1 MLIKRGRNTLMV
13 LSFGKALVSPE
24 SRLKQ
29 KQPAS
34 SGEDTRLAVD
44 FHLMIP
50 RRIYQILP
58 NRMAVI
64 ARCAI
69 SYVVLNCLFRIF
81 AVFVN
86 VAKLQQDTAISGQ
99 RSKNYN
105 FLFLQFLNFIR
116 QPRNFCNK
124 QLDATFH
131 FVHVGEGLEIE
142 LE

>member
-1 MLIKRGRNTLMV
+1 MFNYCLQLSQRADTGCAIKRGRNALLV

-50 RRIYQILP
+50 CRIYQILP

-64 ARCAI
+64 ARVQ
-69 SYVVLNCLFRIF
+69 YLMWL
-81 AVFVN
+81 
-86 VAKLQQDTAISGQ
+86 
-99 RSKNYN
+99 
-105 FLFLQFLNFIR
+105 
-116 QPRNFCNK
+116 
-124 QLDATFH
+124 
-131 FVHVGEGLEIE
+131 
-142 LE
+142 

>member
-1 MLIKRGRNTLMV
+1 MLFRGLLVSGFCIPGCIIKRGHNTLLF
-13 LSFGKALVSPE
+13 LSFGKALVNLE

-58 NRMAVI
+58 NRMVVI

-69 SYVVLNCLFRIF
+69 SFVVLNCLFRIF
-81 AVFVN
+81 AFRMI
-86 VAKLQQDTAISGQ
+86 LSQI
-99 RSKNYN
+99 YN
-105 FLFLQFLNFIR
+105 FYFDPQ
-116 QPRNFCNK
+116 
-124 QLDATFH
+124 
-131 FVHVGEGLEIE
+131 
-142 LE
+142 

>member
-50 RRIYQILP
+50 CRIYQILP
-58 NRMAVI
+58 NRMVVI

-69 SYVVLNCLFRIF
+69 SYVVLICLFRIF
-81 AVFVN
+81 AFRWLI
-86 VAKLQQDTAISGQ
+86 LQI
-99 RSKNYN
+99 Y
-105 FLFLQFLNFIR
+105 
-116 QPRNFCNK
+116 
-124 QLDATFH
+124 
-131 FVHVGEGLEIE
+131 E
-142 LE
+142 LYFEL

>member
-1 MLIKRGRNTLMV
+1 MLIKRGRKTLMV

-86 VAKLQQDTAISGQ
+86 VANLQI
-99 RSKNYN
+99 K
-105 FLFLQFLNFIR
+105 F
-116 QPRNFCNK
+116 
-124 QLDATFH
+124 
-131 FVHVGEGLEIE
+131 
-142 LE
+142 

>member
-69 SYVVLNCLFRIF
+69 FFVVLNCLFRIF

-86 VAKLQQDTAISGQ
+86 TANLQI
-99 RSKNYN
+99 K
-105 FLFLQFLNFIR
+105 F
-116 QPRNFCNK
+116 
-124 QLDATFH
+124 
-131 FVHVGEGLEIE
+131 
-142 LE
+142 

>member
-50 RRIYQILP
+50 RRIYQIYIIYQQKE
-58 NRMAVI
+58 NKSQASENKYAV
-64 ARCAI
+64 
-69 SYVVLNCLFRIF
+69 L
-81 AVFVN
+81 
-86 VAKLQQDTAISGQ
+86 
-99 RSKNYN
+99 
-105 FLFLQFLNFIR
+105 
-116 QPRNFCNK
+116 
-124 QLDATFH
+124 
-131 FVHVGEGLEIE
+131 
-142 LE
+142 

>member
-1 MLIKRGRNTLMV
+1 MV

-81 AVFVN
+81 AVLLMSQIY
-86 VAKLQQDTAISGQ
+86 K
-99 RSKNYN
+99 
-105 FLFLQFLNFIR
+105 LNFEP
-116 QPRNFCNK
+116 Q
-124 QLDATFH
+124 
-131 FVHVGEGLEIE
+131 
-142 LE
+142 

>member
-81 AVFVN
+81 AVLVN
-86 VAKLQQDTAISGQ
+86 TANLQI
-99 RSKNYN
+99 K
-105 FLFLQFLNFIR
+105 F
-116 QPRNFCNK
+116 
-124 QLDATFH
+124 
-131 FVHVGEGLEIE
+131 
-142 LE
+142 

>member
-58 NRMAVI
+58 NRMVVI
-64 ARCAI
+64 ARSAI
-69 SYVVLNCLFRIF
+69 SYVVLIYMFRIF
-81 AVFVN
+81 TLLVYESEF
-86 VAKLQQDTAISGQ
+86 T
-99 RSKNYN
+99 NY
-105 FLFLQFLNFIR
+105 FLN
-116 QPRNFCNK
+116 CK
-124 QLDATFH
+124 
-131 FVHVGEGLEIE
+131 GLCAGACYV
-142 LE
+142 L